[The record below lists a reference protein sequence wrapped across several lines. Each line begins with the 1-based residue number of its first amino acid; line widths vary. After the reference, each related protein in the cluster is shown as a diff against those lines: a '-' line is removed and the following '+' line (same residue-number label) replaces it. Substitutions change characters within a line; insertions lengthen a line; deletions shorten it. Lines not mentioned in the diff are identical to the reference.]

1 MAVLRAVTLY
11 YPSPMASTLTK
22 ILLHI
27 TYSTKH
33 RDAMIPE
40 AVEPELYAYIGG
52 ICRRMGCPL
61 LAIGGTSNHVHLMV
75 SLSKT
80 VSLAELMMNIKRD
93 SSKLVKEKDPAA
105 SGFTWQKGYFTFSI
119 GESGADGLRKYIANQ
134 KEHHA
139 TVSFQ
144 DEIRLLL
151 QKYGMEFDERYM
163 WD

>member
-1 MAVLRAVTLY
+1 
-11 YPSPMASTLTK
+11 MASTLTK

-27 TYSTKH
+27 TFSTKN
-33 RDAMIPE
+33 RAAMIPE
-40 AVEPELYAYIGG
+40 SLEPELYAYVGG
-52 ICRRMGCPL
+52 ICRRMGSPL
-61 LAIGGTSNHVHLMV
+61 LAMGGTSDHVHLMV

-80 VSLAELMMNIKRD
+80 VTLADLMMNIKRD
-93 SSKLVKEKDPAA
+93 TSKLMKEKDDAL
-105 SGFTWQKGYFTFSI
+105 SGFTWQEGYFTFSI

-134 KEHHA
+134 KSHHA

-151 QKYGMEFDERYM
+151 NKYGMEFDERYV